1 MGHGGRP
8 KAELVLSTEE
18 RLVLE
23 RLANRRKS
31 AQAMAIRARIV
42 INCAKGDTNRDVA
55 AHLGVNFPA
64 PSYPLLFLPVI
75 YFGPGDPVML
85 QATLHLIGPDGERLT
100 ISVPCSV
107 RPAPDDSAWH
117 AVGVRWD
124 RWPEGTSAVVEVRA
138 RLDQD

>member
-1 MGHGGRP
+1 
-8 KAELVLSTEE
+8 
-18 RLVLE
+18 
-23 RLANRRKS
+23 
-31 AQAMAIRARIV
+31 
-42 INCAKGDTNRDVA
+42 VA
-55 AHLGVNFPA
+55 DDLGMNFPA

-75 YFGPGDPVML
+75 YFGPDDPVML

-100 ISVPCSV
+100 VPVPCSV